1 MHIAKLISR
10 RFPNQQ
16 HKILIG
22 LFILSGSALMVGLGA
37 LLLFG

>member
-1 MHIAKLISR
+1 MLIVKLISR

-16 HKILIG
+16 RKVLIG
-22 LFILSGSALMVGLGA
+22 LFILSGSVLMVGLGA